1 MGLWQVPAK
10 VLLPAEPDRSPA
22 VFEFN
27 GRLADGSQV
36 MAYAQARHDRRGSA
50 NPPVLLGYTAV
61 LFRFDADG
69 GLVAVDFASADHDPR
84 QPDLSYDRGRELLAD
99 LVQRVRAEGWESAD
113 IRVRP
118 FYVEVDGLG
127 TGLIY
132 RTAGEDDGDE
142 EYSAEEVRLV
152 PFDKI
157 FRRPWTDGEY
167 ST

>member
-1 MGLWQVPAK
+1 MGLWRLPDV

-22 VFEFN
+22 VFEHN

-36 MAYAQARHDRRGSA
+36 MAYAQARHDRRA
-50 NPPVLLGYTAV
+50 AAPPVLRGHTAV
-61 LFRFDADG
+61 LFRFDPAG
-69 GLVAVDFASADHDPR
+69 RLVAVDFASADHDPR
-84 QPDLSYDRGRELLAD
+84 QPDLSYTRGRELLAD
-99 LVQRVRAEGWESAD
+99 LVRPLPAAGWVSAD
-113 IRVRP
+113 ILVRP

-132 RTAGEDDGDE
+132 RTAGDDDGDE
-142 EYSAEEVRLV
+142 EYSPEEVRLV
-152 PFDKI
+152 PFDLI